1 MNLSSKLLQDT
12 VNTLSSL
19 PSIGKKSA
27 LRLALH
33 LIDDETNKAKKIA
46 NVLGILKEQ
55 IQYCVHCHNISD
67 LDECEICI
75 NPVRNRKVLCIVESI
90 RDVIAIEET
99 QEFSGLYHVLGGVIS
114 PMDGIGPDQL
124 NINQLVQRVK
134 EQEIDELI
142 MALSP
147 TIEGETTIYYI
158 TKLIDLDILKV
169 TTIARGVAFGGELE
183 YADEVTLGRSIRSR
197 LPYSVGH

>member
-1 MNLSSKLLQDT
+1 LNLSSKLLQDT

-55 IQYCVHCHNISD
+55 IKYCVHCHNISD

-124 NINQLVQRVK
+124 NIDQLVQRVK

>member
-55 IQYCVHCHNISD
+55 IKYCVHCHNISD

-124 NINQLVQRVK
+124 NIDQLVQRVR

>member
-12 VNTLSSL
+12 VNALSSL

-124 NINQLVQRVK
+124 NIDQLVQRVK

-158 TKLIDLDILKV
+158 TKLIDLDKLKV

>member
-55 IQYCVHCHNISD
+55 IKYCVHCHNISD
-67 LDECEICI
+67 LYECETCI

>member
-55 IQYCVHCHNISD
+55 IKYCVHCHNISD

-99 QEFSGLYHVLGGVIS
+99 KEFSGLYNVLGGVIS

-124 NINQLVQRVK
+124 NINQLVQLVK

>member
-1 MNLSSKLLQDT
+1 LNLSSKLLQDT

-55 IQYCVHCHNISD
+55 IKYCVHCHNISD

-124 NINQLVQRVK
+124 NIDQLVQRVR

-158 TKLIDLDILKV
+158 TKLIDLNILKV

>member
-46 NVLGILKEQ
+46 NVLGVLKEQ
-55 IQYCVHCHNISD
+55 IKYCVHCHNISD

-124 NINQLVQRVK
+124 NIDQLVQRVR

-158 TKLIDLDILKV
+158 TKLIDLNILKV

>member
-1 MNLSSKLLQDT
+1 LNLSSKLLQDT

-55 IQYCVHCHNISD
+55 IKYCVHCHNISD

>member
-12 VNTLSSL
+12 VNALSSL

-124 NINQLVQRVK
+124 NIDQLVQRVK

-197 LPYSVGH
+197 LPYSVGQ

>member
-55 IQYCVHCHNISD
+55 IKYCVHCHNISD

-90 RDVIAIEET
+90 RDVVAIEET

-124 NINQLVQRVK
+124 NIDQLVQRVK

>member
-12 VNTLSSL
+12 VNALSSL

-55 IQYCVHCHNISD
+55 IKYCIHCHNISD

-124 NINQLVQRVK
+124 NIDQLVQRVK

-197 LPYSVGH
+197 LPYSVGQ

>member
-1 MNLSSKLLQDT
+1 
-12 VNTLSSL
+12 
-19 PSIGKKSA
+19 
-27 LRLALH
+27 
-33 LIDDETNKAKKIA
+33 
-46 NVLGILKEQ
+46 
-55 IQYCVHCHNISD
+55 
-67 LDECEICI
+67 
-75 NPVRNRKVLCIVESI
+75 
-90 RDVIAIEET
+90 
-99 QEFSGLYHVLGGVIS
+99 
-114 PMDGIGPDQL
+114 MDGIGPDQL

>member
-1 MNLSSKLLQDT
+1 LNLSSKLLQDT

-46 NVLGILKEQ
+46 NVLGVLKEQ
-55 IQYCVHCHNISD
+55 IKYCVHCHNISD

-124 NINQLVQRVK
+124 NIDQLVQRVR

-158 TKLIDLDILKV
+158 TKLIDLNILKV

>member
-55 IQYCVHCHNISD
+55 IKYCVHCHNISD

-75 NPVRNRKVLCIVESI
+75 NPVRNRTVLCIVESI
-90 RDVIAIEET
+90 RDVVAIEET

-124 NINQLVQRVK
+124 NIDQLVQRVK

>member
-114 PMDGIGPDQL
+114 PMDGIGPDRL
-124 NINQLVQRVK
+124 NIDQLVQRVK

>member
-114 PMDGIGPDQL
+114 PMDGIGPDRL
-124 NINQLVQRVK
+124 NIDQLVQRVK

-158 TKLIDLDILKV
+158 TKLIDLDALKV

-197 LPYSVGH
+197 LPYNVGQ

>member
-46 NVLGILKEQ
+46 NVLCILKEQ
-55 IQYCVHCHNISD
+55 IKYCVHCHNISD

-124 NINQLVQRVK
+124 NIDQLVQRVK

>member
-1 MNLSSKLLQDT
+1 LNLSSKLLQDT
-12 VNTLSSL
+12 VNALSSL

-55 IQYCVHCHNISD
+55 IKYCVHCHNISD

-124 NINQLVQRVK
+124 NIDQLVQRVK

-158 TKLIDLDILKV
+158 TKLIDLDKLKV

>member
-55 IQYCVHCHNISD
+55 IKYCVHCHNISD

-124 NINQLVQRVK
+124 NIDQLVQRVR

-158 TKLIDLDILKV
+158 TKLIDLNILKV

>member
-55 IQYCVHCHNISD
+55 IKYCVHCHNISD

-114 PMDGIGPDQL
+114 PMDGIGPDRL
-124 NINQLVQRVK
+124 NIDQLVQRVK

-197 LPYSVGH
+197 LPYSVGQ

>member
-12 VNTLSSL
+12 VNALSSL

-46 NVLGILKEQ
+46 NVLGILKKQ
-55 IQYCVHCHNISD
+55 IKYCVHCHNISD

-124 NINQLVQRVK
+124 NIDQLVQRVK

-158 TKLIDLDILKV
+158 TKLIDLDKLKV

-197 LPYSVGH
+197 LPYSVGQ

>member
-55 IQYCVHCHNISD
+55 IKYCVHCHNISD

-124 NINQLVQRVK
+124 NIDQLVQRVK

-197 LPYSVGH
+197 LPYSVGQ

>member
-1 MNLSSKLLQDT
+1 VNLSSKLLQDT
-12 VNTLSSL
+12 VNALSSL
-19 PSIGKKSA
+19 PSVGKKSA

-33 LIDDETNKAKKIA
+33 LIADDTDKAKKIA
-46 NVLGILKEQ
+46 NVLGVLKDQ
-55 IQYCVHCHNISD
+55 IQYCKHCHNISD
-67 LDECEICI
+67 LDECEICV
-75 NPVRNRKVLCIVESI
+75 NPVRNKKVLCIVESI

-99 QEFSGLYHVLGGVIS
+99 QEYSGLYHVLGGIIS

-124 NINQLVQRVK
+124 NIDQLVQRVK

-158 TKLIDLDILKV
+158 TKLIDVDALKV
-169 TTIARGVAFGGELE
+169 TTIARGVSFGGELE

-197 LPYSVGH
+197 LPYSVGQ

>member
-12 VNTLSSL
+12 VNALSSL

-55 IQYCVHCHNISD
+55 IKYCVHCHNISD

-99 QEFSGLYHVLGGVIS
+99 QEFSGLFHVLGGVIS

-124 NINQLVQRVK
+124 NIDQLVQRVK

-158 TKLIDLDILKV
+158 TKLIDLDKLKV

>member
-124 NINQLVQRVK
+124 NIDQLVQRVK

-147 TIEGETTIYYI
+147 TIEGETTI
-158 TKLIDLDILKV
+158 
-169 TTIARGVAFGGELE
+169 
-183 YADEVTLGRSIRSR
+183 
-197 LPYSVGH
+197 

>member
-124 NINQLVQRVK
+124 NIDQLVQRVK

-183 YADEVTLGRSIRSR
+183 YADEVTLGRSITITI
-197 LPYSVGH
+197 

>member
-12 VNTLSSL
+12 VNALSSL

-55 IQYCVHCHNISD
+55 INYCMHCHNISD

-124 NINQLVQRVK
+124 NIDQLVQRVK

-158 TKLIDLDILKV
+158 TKLIDLDKLKV

-197 LPYSVGH
+197 LPYSVGQ

>member
-33 LIDDETNKAKKIA
+33 LIDYETNKAKKIA

-55 IQYCVHCHNISD
+55 IKYCVHCHNISD

-134 EQEIDELI
+134 
-142 MALSP
+142 
-147 TIEGETTIYYI
+147 
-158 TKLIDLDILKV
+158 
-169 TTIARGVAFGGELE
+169 
-183 YADEVTLGRSIRSR
+183 
-197 LPYSVGH
+197 

>member
-12 VNTLSSL
+12 VNALSSL

-55 IQYCVHCHNISD
+55 IKYCIHCHNISD

-124 NINQLVQRVK
+124 NIDQLVQRVK

>member
-55 IQYCVHCHNISD
+55 IKYCVHCHNISD

-124 NINQLVQRVK
+124 NIDQLVQRVK

-158 TKLIDLDILKV
+158 TKLIDLDKLKV

>member
-1 MNLSSKLLQDT
+1 M
-12 VNTLSSL
+12 
-19 PSIGKKSA
+19 
-27 LRLALH
+27 
-33 LIDDETNKAKKIA
+33 IDDETNKAKKIA

-124 NINQLVQRVK
+124 NIDQLVQRVK

-197 LPYSVGH
+197 LPYSVGQ

>member
-114 PMDGIGPDQL
+114 PMDGIGPDRL
-124 NINQLVQRVK
+124 NIDQLVQRVK

-197 LPYSVGH
+197 LPYSVGQ

>member
-75 NPVRNRKVLCIVESI
+75 NPVRNRKVICIVESI

-124 NINQLVQRVK
+124 NIDQLVQRVK

-197 LPYSVGH
+197 LPYSVGQ

>member
-12 VNTLSSL
+12 VNALSSL

-55 IQYCVHCHNISD
+55 IKYCVHCHNISD

-124 NINQLVQRVK
+124 NIDQLVQRVK

-158 TKLIDLDILKV
+158 TKLIDLDKLKV

-197 LPYSVGH
+197 LPYSVGQ

>member
-27 LRLALH
+27 PRLALH

-124 NINQLVQRVK
+124 NIDQLVQRVK

-197 LPYSVGH
+197 LPYSVGQ

>member
-12 VNTLSSL
+12 VNALSSL

-55 IQYCVHCHNISD
+55 IKYCIHCHNISD

-124 NINQLVQRVK
+124 NIDQLVQRVK

-158 TKLIDLDILKV
+158 TKLIDLDKLKV

-197 LPYSVGH
+197 LPYSVGQ

>member
-75 NPVRNRKVLCIVESI
+75 NPLRNRKVLCIVESI

-114 PMDGIGPDQL
+114 PMDGIGPDRL
-124 NINQLVQRVK
+124 NIDQLVQRVK

-197 LPYSVGH
+197 LPYSVGQ

>member
-12 VNTLSSL
+12 VNALSNL

-55 IQYCVHCHNISD
+55 IKYCVHCHNISD

-124 NINQLVQRVK
+124 NIDQLVQRVK

>member
-12 VNTLSSL
+12 VNALSSL

-55 IQYCVHCHNISD
+55 IKYCVHCHNISD

-124 NINQLVQRVK
+124 NIDQLVQRVK

-158 TKLIDLDILKV
+158 TKLIDLDKLKV